1 MTITVSILKF
11 SNILS
16 RCSVFTL
23 SFLIFSVFS
32 VAVAANAAEIS
43 EGGGGISI
51 QRGTE
56 NIVVFTV
63 EAVSDQQRLQKGLSG
78 RPSIPDDFSMLF
90 ILDSAGE
97 QFFWMKG
104 MKFPIDLLFFGKDKK
119 LIKILPN
126 LLPCEECA
134 QYQAPAD
141 TAYALEVNGGLAD
154 ILGIKKGDSIVFTDK

>member
-32 VAVAANAAEIS
+32 VAEAADATEIS
-43 EGGGGISI
+43 ERGGEISI

-56 NIVVFTV
+56 KIAVFTV
-63 EAVSDQQRLQKGLSG
+63 EAVSDQQKLQKGLSG
-78 RPSIPDDFSMLF
+78 RPSIPDDFGMLF
-90 ILDSAGE
+90 ILDSTGE
-97 QFFWMKG
+97 HFFWMKG
-104 MKFPIDLLFFGKDKK
+104 MKFPIDLLFFGRDKK

-126 LLPCEECA
+126 LLPCEECP